1 MTTRPLNPPTA
12 RAVAVLSWIDA
23 YCRLRGYSPTI
34 REICTA
40 FEWRSP
46 NAAALH
52 LERLQLRQL
61 VEAVPSAART
71 LRVTAAGHQLLAEVT
86 P

>member
-1 MTTRPLNPPTA
+1 MNPPTA
-12 RAVAVLSWIDA
+12 RALEVLAWIDA
-23 YCRLRGYSPTI
+23 YCVRHGYSPTI